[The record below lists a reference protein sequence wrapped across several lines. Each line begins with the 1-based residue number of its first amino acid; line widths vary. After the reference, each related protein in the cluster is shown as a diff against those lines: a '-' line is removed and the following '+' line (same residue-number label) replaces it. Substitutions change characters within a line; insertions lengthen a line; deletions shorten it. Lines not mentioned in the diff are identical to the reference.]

1 MPRSQEIVQNDQ
13 LLALKR
19 RSENKEEVMSD
30 VVFNEPVILR
40 MPKTGFR
47 KVATGFEA
55 LECLEREW
63 PDWARGRRWRNAIVA
78 CRDALDGW
86 RSAKEAR
93 RSFMKA
99 AMRAGLVQG
108 ARRTRVRGALGSY
121 QGISAGLQ

>member
-1 MPRSQEIVQNDQ
+1 MIVQNDQ

-19 RSENKEEVMSD
+19 RSENKEEVMTD
-30 VVFNEPVILR
+30 VMFTEPVILR
-40 MPKTGFR
+40 MPDTGFR
-47 KVATGFEA
+47 QVATSFEA

-63 PDWARGRRWRNAIVA
+63 PDWARGRRWRSAIVA

-86 RSAKEAR
+86 RTAKEAR
-93 RSFMKA
+93 RNFVKA

-108 ARRTRVRGALGSY
+108 ARRTRVRGTLGSY